1 MLLAALTLSAA
12 TASVASAAGDW
23 YVAGTA
29 LGAGAT
35 RALATVATIDKNAV
49 LSVPKLSEL
58 KVTCTGLEGASP
70 EIVATN
76 EGKAAELKFTN
87 CSVTHPTTCAL
98 ENQPTTISTVAVKAT
113 VATKG
118 TEDRVT
124 FSPAAG
130 ETFVSVTF
138 TEKEAVLCALAGT
151 YNVKGS
157 VTVGAPTGQTES
169 TLQAIE
175 GLNLTENSSLALS
188 KGATNNKAYIE
199 GGKALLKLKSEEKW
213 SFHT

>member
-12 TASVASAAGDW
+12 AASVASAAGDW

-29 LGAGAT
+29 LKAGET

-98 ENQPTTISTVAVKAT
+98 ENQPATIKTSPVKAT

-124 FSPAAG
+124 FSP
-130 ETFVSVTF
+130 VSSEAFAEVTF
-138 TEKEAVLCALAGT
+138 TEREAGLCAIVGSYLI
-151 YNVKGS
+151 KGS
-157 VTVGAPTGQTES
+157 VTVRVATGQTES

-175 GLNLTENSSLALS
+175 GLNSTENSSLTLS
-188 KGATNNKAYIE
+188 NGSAKAYIE
-199 GGKALLKLKSEEKW
+199 GGKALLKLSSGEKW